1 MTKQMA
7 GLESTSG
14 EPLSSDRQE
23 RREAVLRVAQN
34 AAREAVT
41 QMHRKVPKVALLKR
55 FAGSQ
60 GQLREF
66 LT

>member
-1 MTKQMA
+1 MA
-7 GLESTSG
+7 GLERLTSG
-14 EPLSSDRQE
+14 KPSSSERQSE
-23 RREAVLRVAQN
+23 RQEAVLRVAQN
-34 AAREAVT
+34 IAREAVT

-55 FAGSQ
+55 FLGSQ